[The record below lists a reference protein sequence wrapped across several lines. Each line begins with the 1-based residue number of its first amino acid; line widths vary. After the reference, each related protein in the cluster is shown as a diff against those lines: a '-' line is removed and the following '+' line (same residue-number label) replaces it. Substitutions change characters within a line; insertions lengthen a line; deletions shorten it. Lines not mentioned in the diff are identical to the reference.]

1 MSVCGVS
8 YSLLLHL
15 IIVTHVLKGRNEQI
29 HWSRVHLLRHSGS
42 CHTSWALPTP
52 RRPDLCM
59 HRARRTSL
67 FRPLSPS
74 AKCAKPRLAGVNV
87 HLFILASRIYE
98 APLSKIV
105 CVSAHLGRTGQYF
118 LHPPDASPAAS
129 PALPAASP
137 FPSRYPNKGTE
148 RKEGPKPEDRPA
160 SSRGNP
166 NHPKKKSPTTHKRA
180 RARAHPG
187 AAAYF
192 FSARRTEAIF
202 RKSLRCLWR
211 RIFRLRFFS
220 TLLAHTSGRR
230 RITPPV
236 GGYCGWGGEGRNCQ
250 GQRKLEEPESAR
262 AASARLNRA

>member
-166 NHPKKKSPTTHKRA
+166 NHPKKKKSDDTQTRA
-180 RARAHPG
+180 RARASRRGRLLFQRAADRGHLPQELAVLVAAHLSPPLLQHAAGPHLG
-187 AAAYF
+187 APANHA
-192 FSARRTEAIF
+192 ARRWV
-202 RKSLRCLWR
+202 LW
-211 RIFRLRFFS
+211 
-220 TLLAHTSGRR
+220 
-230 RITPPV
+230 V
-236 GGYCGWGGEGRNCQ
+236 GWGGE
-250 GQRKLEEPESAR
+250 KLSGAEKT
-262 AASARLNRA
+262 